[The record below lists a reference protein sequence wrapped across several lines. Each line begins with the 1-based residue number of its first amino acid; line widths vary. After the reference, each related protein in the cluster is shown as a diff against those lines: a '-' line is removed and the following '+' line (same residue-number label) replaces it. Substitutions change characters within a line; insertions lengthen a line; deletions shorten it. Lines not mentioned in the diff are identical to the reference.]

1 MGKYKKATLTFRRNK
16 ILVCHPKNNFI
27 SVNISAAKSIRTCKV
42 EPNGAKAGSYRSV
55 RCSVTKSC
63 PALCNPMDCN
73 TPASLSFTIFW
84 SLLKL
89 MSIESV
95 MLSNHLVLCHTLLLL
110 PSVSQKSSIRVF
122 SNELALC
129 VRWSKYWSFSVQSG
143 AYGLN
148 SLSIPS
154 KLFNI
159 SKP

>member
-1 MGKYKKATLTFRRNK
+1 MVLRLEAIEVFDVQSLSRVQLFATPWIATRQ
-16 ILVCHPKNNFI
+16 
-27 SVNISAAKSIRTCKV
+27 
-42 EPNGAKAGSYRSV
+42 
-55 RCSVTKSC
+55 
-63 PALCNPMDCN
+63 
-73 TPASLSFTIFW
+73 ASLSFTIFW